1 MFGTHDPVKCRACIV
16 GSCIDQLHEIR
27 SRDRGT
33 DRVDRRGD
41 LSGGSGDDDNRKPVA
56 GLTGIQQRS
65 AKKQQ

>member
-1 MFGTHDPVKCRACIV
+1 MKFAP
-16 GSCIDQLHEIR
+16 
-27 SRDRGT
+27 RDRGT

-41 LSGGSGDDDNRKPVA
+41 LSGGSGDDDGRKPVA